1 MYENQY
7 QRKLEPPVEFLIL
20 IGIWVGCFVIG
31 SVAAIPI
38 WIGMTGKSLVD
49 MQKEMFNPANVDAVK
64 MMQVVSTIIIFFV
77 PAFITARIASKQP
90 FERLGFKKGLHVN
103 RVIVAILIMLAAL
116 PFVGFLAEVNKA
128 YPITASAKK
137 MFDAFESQYAD
148 QVKLMATF
156 KSPFDY
162 VVALFIIAL
171 MPAIVEE
178 VFFRGGLQSLLL
190 KWNNNAA
197 LYTVC
202 FFFLIGFAYYISV
215 EQKGLSWIFY
225 IILLIL
231 LIICLVVPGVQNFIN
246 KWTNYPVA
254 AIILTGLIFSAIH
267 FSWYGFIPRVAL
279 GMVLGYIFYYTGNL
293 WYSIIA
299 HFFNNALMVTI
310 LYWQYTKDKKIDME
324 VGDSAPWW
332 AGLIS
337 AAVLAGLFILLKKI
351 TATKVYPDSIA
362 AGQNPTSQNQYLK

>member
-20 IGIWVGCFVIG
+20 IGIWVGCWVIG

-38 WIGMTGKSLVD
+38 WIGMTGKSLFE

-77 PAFITARIASKQP
+77 PAIITARIASKKP
-90 FERLGFKKGLHVN
+90 FERLSFKKGLHLN
-103 RVIVAILIMLAAL
+103 RAIVAILIMLCAL
-116 PFVGFLAEVNKA
+116 PFVGFLAEINKA
-128 YPITASAKK
+128 YPITVSAKK
-137 MFDAFESQYAD
+137 MFDALESQYAD
-148 QVKLMATF
+148 QVKIMATF
-156 KSPFDY
+156 KTPFDY

-178 VFFRGGLQSLLL
+178 VFFRGGIQSILMRW
-190 KWNNNAA
+190 KNNSS
-197 LYTVC
+197 LYTA
-202 FFFLIGFAYYISV
+202 FFFALVGFAYYISV
-215 EQKGLSWIFY
+215 GQSIRNWIAY
-225 IILLIL
+225 PIILTLFIV
-231 LIICLVVPGVQNFIN
+231 CLAVPVVKDFIN
-246 KWTNYPVA
+246 RWTNYPIA
-254 AIILTGLIFSAIH
+254 PILLTGLIFSAIH
-267 FSWYGFIPRVAL
+267 FSWYGFIPRLAL

-324 VGDSAPWW
+324 VGESAPWW

-337 AAVLAGLFILLKKI
+337 AAVLVGLFIVLRRLMV
-351 TATKVYPDSIA
+351 TKVYPDSIA
-362 AGQNPTSQNQYLK
+362 DVQNNSSQNQYLK

>member
-7 QRKLEPPVEFLIL
+7 QRKLEPPIEFLIL

-31 SVAAIPI
+31 SAAAIPI
-38 WIGMTGKSLVD
+38 WIGMTGKSLFD

-64 MMQVVSTIIIFFV
+64 VMQVVSTIIIFFI

-90 FERLGFKKGLHVN
+90 FERLGFRKGLHIN
-103 RVIVAILIMLAAL
+103 RAVTAILIMLCAL
-116 PFVGFLAEVNKA
+116 PFVGFLAELNKA
-128 YPITASAKK
+128 IPITASMKK
-137 MFDAFESQYAD
+137 MFDAMESQYAE

-156 KSPFDY
+156 KTPTDY
-162 VVALFIIAL
+162 VIALFIIAL

-178 VFFRGGLQSLLL
+178 VFFRGAMQSIFMRWFKIPWLVIFI
-190 KWNNNAA
+190 
-197 LYTVC
+197 T
-202 FFFLIGFAYYISV
+202 GF
-215 EQKGLSWIFY
+215 
-225 IILLIL
+225 
-231 LIICLVVPGVQNFIN
+231 
-246 KWTNYPVA
+246 
-254 AIILTGLIFSAIH
+254 IFSAIH

-332 AGLIS
+332 AGVIS
-337 AAVLAGLFILLKKI
+337 AAILVGLFILLKKL

-362 AGQNPTSQNQYLK
+362 DTQNNTSPNQYLK